1 MDNAT
6 VKEYREIKRAG
17 WNVEKTPQIAM
28 NDGSETPAHLHAKTA
43 VAYVAR
49 DYGYQVSTE
58 VGHDQYGEIDV
69 LAYHPDRINWAIE
82 VETDPDKESIQD
94 KLERY
99 VESNDVIDDMQVITV
114 GELPANLLDL
124 HDRIRTELGFF

>member
-17 WNVEKTPQIAM
+17 WSVEKTPQIAM

-58 VGHDQYGEIDV
+58 VAHEEHGEIDV
-69 LAYHPDRINWAIE
+69 LAYHPKRINWALE
-82 VETDPDKESIQD
+82 VETEPTDEIIADKRA
-94 KLERY
+94 RY
-99 VESNDVIDDMQVITV
+99 VDSTEVVDDIQVV
-114 GELPANLLDL
+114 AVDELPANLLDM
-124 HDRIRTELGFF
+124 HDRIKTKLGFF